1 MWCIPE
7 VTPEFEERMFDVLD
21 EYAKPY
27 DPKNPKLCIDEKS
40 HQLLGVSR
48 KSKQAKPGKI
58 SREDYEYK
66 RNGTVNHFICVEPQ
80 TGERRIRTT
89 KRRCK
94 TDFAKF
100 IKFIVMNTY
109 KDANK
114 ISIVLDN
121 LNTHKNESIIKQY
134 GKKEGQEIINRI
146 EWHYTPKH
154 ASWLNMAEIEI
165 GVLSKVLKK
174 KMPEIE
180 TVKKEI
186 RAYQNR
192 RNKSKA
198 KINWKF
204 TKEDAKKKF
213 KLHQN

>member
-1 MWCIPE
+1 
-7 VTPEFEERMFDVLD
+7 
-21 EYAKPY
+21 
-27 DPKNPKLCIDEKS
+27 
-40 HQLLGVSR
+40 
-48 KSKQAKPGKI
+48 
-58 SREDYEYK
+58 
-66 RNGTVNHFICVEPQ
+66 
-80 TGERRIRTT
+80 
-89 KRRCK
+89 
-94 TDFAKF
+94 
-100 IKFIVMNTY
+100 MNTY

-121 LNTHKNESIIKQY
+121 LNTHKNESIIKQN

-174 KMPEIE
+174 KMPAIE